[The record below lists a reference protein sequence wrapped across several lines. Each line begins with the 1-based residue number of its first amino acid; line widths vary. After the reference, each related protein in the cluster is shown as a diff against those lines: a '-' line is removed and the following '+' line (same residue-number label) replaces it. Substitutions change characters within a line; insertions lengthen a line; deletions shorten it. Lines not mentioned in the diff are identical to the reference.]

1 MSILFINLKNALK
14 PENSNQPWYPKFM
27 NSLLM
32 LSAQKNLALSR
43 RIFCTSSK
51 AVRTRVLAY
60 LSEESV
66 KADSTDFEIPFD
78 RQQMADY
85 LNLDRSALSKEL
97 SKMKSDGILD
107 YRKNHFVLLDTETDL

>member
-1 MSILFINLKNALK
+1 MPI
-14 PENSNQPWYPKFM
+14 P
-27 NSLLM
+27 
-32 LSAQKNLALSR
+32 
-43 RIFCTSSK
+43 
-51 AVRTRVLAY
+51 
-60 LSEESV
+60 SEESV

>member
-1 MSILFINLKNALK
+1 MV
-14 PENSNQPWYPKFM
+14 PEIYEQ
-27 NSLLM
+27 
-32 LSAQKNLALSR
+32 SAYAFGSKNLALSR

-107 YRKNHFVLLDTETDL
+107 YRKIICFA

>member
-1 MSILFINLKNALK
+1 
-14 PENSNQPWYPKFM
+14 M

-32 LSAQKNLALSR
+32 LSAQKSCSFTKN
-43 RIFCTSSK
+43 FCTSSK